1 MRDILNQLFA
11 HKKLSKQQATE
22 ILTRIGEGFYKE
34 VEIAA
39 FISVYLMRNIS
50 VEELEGFRDALLDLC
65 LKVDFGAVES
75 IDMCGTGGD
84 GKNTFNISTIASF
97 VVAGA
102 GYTVTKHGN
111 YGVSSIS
118 GSSSVLEYLGCK
130 FTKDVGQLKKQLDKA
145 NYCYLHA
152 PLFHPAL
159 RIVGPTRRDLGVKT
173 FFNMLGPLVNPVQPS
188 HQSVGVFSLKLSRL
202 YKFLFGNSSKKYSII
217 YALDGYDEVS
227 LTGDFK
233 ITSHDIEKVLRPADL
248 GLNTYSH
255 QELHGGNSV
264 KEAADIFMNI
274 LNNQCTQAQKEVV
287 LANAAMA
294 IHCFKPAQ
302 SFIDCVSEARQSLE
316 SKAALNTFKKFVQA

>member
-1 MRDILNQLFA
+1 MQDILNQLFA

-39 FISVYLMRNIS
+39 FISVYLMRNIT

-84 GKNTFNISTIASF
+84 GKNTFNISTISSF

-130 FTKDVGQLKKQLDKA
+130 FTNDEGQLKKQLDKA

-173 FFNMLGPLVNPVQPS
+173 FFNMLGPLVNPVQPT

-202 YKFLFGNSSKKYSII
+202 YKFLFENSAKKYSII
-217 YALDGYDEVS
+217 YDLDGYDEVS

-233 ITSHDIEKVLRPADL
+233 ITSHDIEKVLSPPDL
-248 GLNTYSH
+248 GLHVYS
-255 QELHGGNSV
+255 QQDLHGGHSV
-264 KEAADIFMNI
+264 KDAADIFVNI
-274 LNNQCTQAQKEVV
+274 LNDQGTQAQKEVV
-287 LANAAMA
+287 LANTALA
-294 IHCFKPAQ
+294 IHCFKPEQ
-302 SFIDCVSEARQSLE
+302 SLIDCVAEARESLE
-316 SKAALNTFKKFVQA
+316 SKAALNTFKNFLKV